1 VAQRLPDPDVRNTP
15 PWVSGRWVRNAVVK
29 KSPATSP
36 TLTVLAGP
44 RSFTLGLPS
53 RHPCYGAG
61 FTLIELLVVI
71 AIIGVLATL
80 AVPAFTTVRESADK
94 AKCVSNLKQLVTLTT
109 AMASDNIG
117 KIPNWTEITGP
128 WHWDEIRQYTGTPTN
143 TPLKGSIFQC
153 PATCRN
159 PVLSKK
165 LNVTGGEFP
174 IGRGHYR
181 FNNYYAAG
189 QRPKFKASDAL
200 LFWDFS
206 ETTTPNADWSHYRGS
221 ANPVLNLAY
230 ADGHVASVNAT
241 DLRAGNRSQ
250 GIAPLY
256 PLGGSDYTARLY
268 RLGWVL
274 EK

>member
-1 VAQRLPDPDVRNTP
+1 M
-15 PWVSGRWVRNAVVK
+15 K
-29 KSPATSP
+29 KSPATSHD
-36 TLTVLAGP
+36 
-44 RSFTLGLPS
+44 RSKAAGLPPIVPALPP
-53 RHPCYGAG
+53 RHPCHGTG

-71 AIIGVLATL
+71 AIIAVLATL
-80 AVPAFTTVRESADK
+80 AVPAYSTVRESVDK
-94 AKCVSNLKQLVTLTT
+94 AKCVSNLKQLVAVTT
-109 AMASDNIG
+109 TMASDNNG

-128 WHWDEIRQYTGTPTN
+128 WHWDEIRMYTGTPTN

-159 PVLSKK
+159 PVLSKQ
-165 LNVTGGEFP
+165 LDVTGGEFP
-174 IGRGHYR
+174 VGRGHYR
-181 FNNYYAAG
+181 FNNFYAAG

-200 LFWDFS
+200 LFWDFAY
-206 ETTTPNADWSHYRGS
+206 TTTPNADWSHYRGS
-221 ANPVLNLAY
+221 SNPVLNLAY

-241 DLRAGNRSQ
+241 DLRAGNRSS

>member
-1 VAQRLPDPDVRNTP
+1 MKR
-15 PWVSGRWVRNAVVK
+15 
-29 KSPATSP
+29 SPATLP
-36 TLTVLAGP
+36 TLTLLTGP
-44 RSFTLGLPS
+44 RSFTLALASGRPG
-53 RHPCYGAG
+53 CGAG

-71 AIIGVLATL
+71 AIIGVLAAL
-80 AVPAFTTVRESADK
+80 AVPAFSTVRESADK

-109 AMASDNIG
+109 AMSSDNNG

-143 TPLKGSIFQC
+143 TPLKGSVFQC

-159 PVLSKK
+159 PVLSKE
-165 LNVTGGEFP
+165 LDVTGGEFP
-174 IGRGHYR
+174 VGRGHYR
-181 FNNYYAAG
+181 FNNFYAAG

-200 LFWDFS
+200 LFWDFAY
-206 ETTTPNADWSHYRGS
+206 TTTPNADWSHHRGS
-221 ANPVLNLAY
+221 SNPVLNLAY
-230 ADGHVASVNAT
+230 ADGHVATVSAQ
-241 DLRAGNRSQ
+241 DLRSGNRAQ

-256 PLGGSDYTARLY
+256 PLGGNDYTARLY

>member
-1 VAQRLPDPDVRNTP
+1 MKRSPSSAHGPSNIAGHP
-15 PWVSGRWVRNAVVK
+15 PLVIA
-29 KSPATSP
+29 PP
-36 TLTVLAGP
+36 P
-44 RSFTLGLPS
+44 R
-53 RHPCYGAG
+53 RPCPGTG

-80 AVPAFTTVRESADK
+80 AIPAFSSVRESADK
-94 AKCVSNLKQLVTLTT
+94 AKCVSNLKQIVTLTT
-109 AMASDNIG
+109 TMAAENNG

-128 WHWDEIRQYTGTPTN
+128 WHWDEIRRFTGTPTN
-143 TPLKGSIFQC
+143 TPLKNSIFQC

-159 PVLSKK
+159 PVLAKE
-165 LNVTGGEFP
+165 LDVTGGEFP
-174 IGRGHYR
+174 VGRGHYR
-181 FNNYYAAG
+181 FNNFYAAG

-200 LFWDFS
+200 LFWDFAY
-206 ETTTPNADWSHYRGS
+206 TTTPNADWSHYRGS
-221 ANPVLNLAY
+221 SNPVLNLAY
-230 ADGHVASVNAT
+230 ADGHVATVSAT
-241 DLRAGNRSQ
+241 DLRAGSRSQ

>member
-1 VAQRLPDPDVRNTP
+1 VTSKTRFRPANAIPQSSC
-15 PWVSGRWVRNAVVK
+15 SG
-29 KSPATSP
+29 S
-36 TLTVLAGP
+36 L
-44 RSFTLGLPS
+44 
-53 RHPCYGAG
+53 YG

-71 AIIGVLATL
+71 AIIGVLAAL
-80 AVPAFTTVRESADK
+80 AMPGFSAIRENADK
-94 AKCVSNLKQLVTLTT
+94 AKCIGNLKQLVTLTT
-109 AMASDNIG
+109 AMASDNNG
-117 KIPNWTEITGP
+117 KIPNWKEPRGGP
-128 WHWDEIRQYTGTPTN
+128 FHWDEIRQFLGTSTN
-143 TPLKGSIFQC
+143 APLKGSIFTC
-153 PATCRN
+153 PATSRY
-159 PVLSKK
+159 PDRKDLMAS
-165 LNVTGGEFP
+165 GEFP
-174 IGRGHYR
+174 LGRGHYR

-241 DLRAGNRSQ
+241 VLRSGNRAQ

-256 PLGGSDYTARLY
+256 PEGGSDYDARLY
-268 RLGWVL
+268 RLGWVV